1 MVPCISSSLC
11 HACVRMSCVAACR
24 VLLAFVASLIS
35 SKVRAL
41 ETACVATKL
50 TEHSAEEDTT

>member
-1 MVPCISSSLC
+1 
-11 HACVRMSCVAACR
+11 MSCVAACR